1 MCVNRTHNAQV
12 SKDFKKIIIC
22 YFLTVVNLVEGKKGM
37 RTIFRKLLFLFVLF
51 VMPFVSSNAFA
62 ECKRIVFAYAPI
74 ASDTTNVVEIVRYY
88 NDSTG
93 TWFVDAG
100 CSGTGTK
107 TVEIPL
113 RGVFDRIP
121 FIFSATGDAYAVL
134 QGVFQL
140 GQSPSGTIE
149 CNRDVPDVLT
159 CGVGRGS
166 NTTQI
171 VEGYFSPRF
180 YFDNVYGSCRITTF
194 SYETGS
200 LTYKCLDAGGC
211 VSFDVYGIDKAT
223 PLKTFFYDSNVGL
236 YYADS
241 DCSQFLGSFDLTANP
256 GLNQTSPPLPIAFN
270 AGSNVSQIVGYNV
283 LQTGLTQVADSRGA
297 GIYCN
302 YDQATD
308 YVNSVATA
316 TCQFNYNIS
325 FRGEFQV
332 NAVLTPAAI
341 TPGTVSVYRNT
352 EDGYSYVKPTY
363 PCHKVDIYYM
373 ISNGSI
379 SITPVTVYNNQKG
392 GWFSDAACETSISNI
407 EIPATFGVPIVYAA
421 SSGYLPSKVDASYF
435 VTTIEDQTTP
445 IMCNYNYS
453 TNQSKAFCTPRG
465 NFAADTSLYP
475 RTYVASTTTLQSFN
489 VESTVDDT
497 NNKVDIRIFGGD
509 GTCFAVDLLLNMDG
523 ATAGNITRLYR
534 KTGSNDLYYDE
545 RCSEIYNRTYV
556 TALPKKDGYTLR
568 GFFTTQYAAVS
579 ESVTQLEIPP
589 VLNYVMQQAT
599 SADGITSLYAAWAK
613 NCDSSIAN
621 GSCSLQIGPAG
632 QVVYTI
638 TCNDGYSVVDDN
650 TANASCTDACYLVEL
665 IVLGSPGGQRY
676 YTNGTEWFGDASC
689 TNPQGLVL
697 PNAPDG
703 QVILYFSNTCK
714 ADSNII
720 SNSVTVEYDALTD
733 VSCTYSSDTNV
744 TSCNFPR
751 ITDDKYYCA
760 SDFAMK
766 CAPQSSAGCELDV
779 TRSSVGTIR
788 VDYTNCCLAGYHD
801 ENGVSSTLPVGQTSC
816 E

>member
-1 MCVNRTHNAQV
+1 
-12 SKDFKKIIIC
+12 
-22 YFLTVVNLVEGKKGM
+22 M

-62 ECKRIVFAYAPI
+62 ACKRIVFAYAPI

-88 NDSTG
+88 NDSAN

-100 CSGTGTK
+100 CSGTGTR

-113 RGVFDRIP
+113 RGVFDKIP
-121 FIFSATGDAYAVL
+121 VVFNPSASGGYIYNNSIIPLERDAA
-134 QGVFQL
+134 GR
-140 GQSPSGTIE
+140 IE
-149 CNRDVPDVLT
+149 CSRNMPDVLT
-159 CGVGRGS
+159 CGLGRNYS
-166 NTTQI
+166 ATQI
-171 VEGYFSPRF
+171 VAGYYIPQL
-180 YFDNVYGSCRITTF
+180 YYNNVYAKSSTVSCRIRTF
-194 SYETGS
+194 SYDTGTLVS
-200 LTYKCLDAGGC
+200 ECIDDAGGC
-211 VSFDVYGIDKAT
+211 VSFDVYGTDKAT
-223 PLKTFFYDSNVGL
+223 PLKTFYYDSNTLL

-241 DCSQFLGSFDLTANP
+241 VCSQFLGSFDVSAN
-256 GLNQTSPPLPIAFN
+256 LRLDQNAPLPIAFN
-270 AGSNVSQIVGYNV
+270 AGSYV
-283 LQTGLTQVADSRGA
+283 LPTEYDVVYTGSTQVANSRGA

-308 YVNSVATA
+308 YVNYVATT
-316 TCQFNYNIS
+316 TCQFDYNVS
-325 FRGEFQV
+325 FGGNFWV
-332 NAVLTPAAI
+332 NAVLRPAAI
-341 TPGTVSVYRNT
+341 SSPGTVSVYRNT

-379 SITPVTVYNNQKG
+379 SRTPVTVYNNQKG

-407 EIPATFGVPIVYAA
+407 EIPATFGVPIVYVA
-421 SSGYLPSKVDASYF
+421 SSGFLPSKVDASYF
-435 VTTIEDQTTP
+435 VTIIEDQTTP

-453 TNQSKAFCTPRG
+453 TNQSMAFCTPRG
-465 NFAADTSLYP
+465 NFTADTSLYP

-676 YTNGTEWFGDASC
+676 YTNGTEWFGDESC

-714 ADSNII
+714 ADSNIK
-720 SNSVTVEYDALTD
+720 SNSATVEYDALTD
-733 VSCTYSSDTNV
+733 VSCTYSSDTDV
-744 TSCNFPR
+744 TTCNFPR
-751 ITDDKYYCA
+751 ITDDMYYCA

-766 CAPQSSAGCELDV
+766 CDPQSSAGCKLDV
-779 TRSSVGTIR
+779 IRSSIGTIM

>member
-1 MCVNRTHNAQV
+1 
-12 SKDFKKIIIC
+12 
-22 YFLTVVNLVEGKKGM
+22 M
-37 RTIFRKLLFLFVLF
+37 RIIFRKLLFLFILF

-62 ECKRIVFAYAPI
+62 ACKRIVFAYAPI

-88 NDSTG
+88 NDSAN

-113 RGVFDRIP
+113 RGVFDKIP
-121 FIFSATGDAYAVL
+121 VVFIPSASGGYIYSNSIISLGRDAAGY
-134 QGVFQL
+134 
-140 GQSPSGTIE
+140 IE
-149 CNRDVPDVLT
+149 CSRNMPDVLT
-159 CGVGRGS
+159 CGLGRNF

-171 VEGYFSPRF
+171 VEGYYIPQL
-180 YFDNVYGSCRITTF
+180 YYNNVYGSCRIGTF

-200 LTYKCLDAGGC
+200 LVHECLAGGC
-211 VSFDVYGIDKAT
+211 TSFPVKGIGDT
-223 PLKTFFYDSNVGL
+223 TLKTFYYDSSVDSSVGF
-236 YYADS
+236 YYEDS
-241 DCSQFLGSFDLTANP
+241 ECSQFLGSFDLTANP

-325 FRGEFQV
+325 FRGGFWV

-379 SITPVTVYNNQKG
+379 SRTPVTVYNNQKG

-421 SSGYLPSKVDASYF
+421 SSGYVPSKVDASYF

-497 NNKVDIRIFGGD
+497 NNKVDIKIFGGD

-534 KTGSNDLYYDE
+534 KTGSADLYYDE
-545 RCSEIYNRTYV
+545 RCSEIYNETYATV
-556 TALPKKDGYTLR
+556 LPKKDGYTLR
-568 GFFTTQYAAVS
+568 GFFTTQYAVVS
-579 ESVTQLEIPP
+579 ESVTAVEFAP
-589 VLNYVMQQAT
+589 VLNYLMRQT
-599 SADGITSLYAAWAK
+599 NSADGITSLYAAWAK

-621 GSCSLQIGPAG
+621 GTCSLQIGPRG
-632 QVVYTI
+632 QVGYTI

-676 YTNGTEWFGDASC
+676 YTNGTEWFGDESC

-714 ADSNII
+714 ADSNIK
-720 SNSVTVEYDALTD
+720 SNSATVEYDALTD
-733 VSCTYSSDTNV
+733 VSCTYSSDTDV
-744 TSCNFPR
+744 TTCNFPR
-751 ITDDKYYCA
+751 ITDDMYYCA

-766 CAPQSSAGCELDV
+766 CDPQSSAGCKLDV
-779 TRSSVGTIR
+779 IRSSIGTIM